1 MIFSLKPQIWGYA
14 YKLSNNY
21 STGVCMSL
29 LSRERKICPKCGQP
43 YSYIDE
49 EEIGGRVY
57 LYANHYY
64 KDPGDR
70 KREEKIYR

>member
-1 MIFSLKPQIWGYA
+1 
-14 YKLSNNY
+14 
-21 STGVCMSL
+21 MSL
-29 LSRERKICPKCGQP
+29 LSRERKICLKCGLP
-43 YSYIDE
+43 CCYIDE
-49 EEIGGRVY
+49 EEKGGRVY

>member
-1 MIFSLKPQIWGYA
+1 
-14 YKLSNNY
+14 
-21 STGVCMSL
+21 MSL
-29 LSRERKICPKCGQP
+29 LSRERKICLKCGLP
-43 YSYIDE
+43 CCYIDE

-57 LYANHYY
+57 LYVNHYY